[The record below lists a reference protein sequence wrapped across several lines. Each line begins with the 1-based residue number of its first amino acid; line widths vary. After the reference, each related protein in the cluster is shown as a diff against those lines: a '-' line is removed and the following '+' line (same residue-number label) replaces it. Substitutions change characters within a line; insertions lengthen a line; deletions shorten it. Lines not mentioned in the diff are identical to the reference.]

1 MAYHAN
7 YNRSQA
13 CLPVS
18 RSVPLK
24 SCCLCQIWQC
34 LIFLQDYA
42 SYHSNL
48 ERRSL
53 IRRQILIHESIW
65 GIHNIDQHLF
75 GGVQPASGFLPWEE
89 GEDDGKKGA
98 WEMVEKGVMDGT
110 WGDDWE
116 MG

>member
-1 MAYHAN
+1 MSP
-7 YNRSQA
+7 SQ
-13 CLPVS
+13 
-18 RSVPLK
+18 SVCPPQVVLF
-24 SCCLCQIWQC
+24 CQICQC

-89 GEDDGKKGA
+89 GEDYGKKKGG
-98 WEMVEKGVMDGT
+98 WEMVGKGVMDKT
-110 WGDDWE
+110 WGDNWE